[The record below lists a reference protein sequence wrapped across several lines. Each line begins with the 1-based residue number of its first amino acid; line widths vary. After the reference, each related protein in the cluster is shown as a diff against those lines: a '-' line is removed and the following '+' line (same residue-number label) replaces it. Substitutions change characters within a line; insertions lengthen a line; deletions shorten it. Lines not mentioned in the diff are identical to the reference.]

1 MNPVTSSI
9 SSLQGLPHKPVS
21 AKPSVALKDIN
32 AQHPHPSVNFVESP
46 YNIYKTAAS
55 AVSGSI
61 STTERSHQQ
70 QNPMSRQP
78 VISQSVSH
86 GSLGNHQLQYLNA
99 HGRSMIESISSN
111 VNGVSNRNSLVRS
124 GLAVQDLGKG
134 GVPSLKQ
141 GTVASGAVTSKKKS
155 KSKNKGASQRDNP
168 KPKLIESV

>member
-9 SSLQGLPHKPVS
+9 SSLQGLPNKPVS

-32 AQHPHPSVNFVESP
+32 SQHPHPSVNFAESP

-70 QNPMSRQP
+70 HNPMSRQP

-99 HGRSMIESISSN
+99 HGRSVIESISSN
-111 VNGVSNRNSLVRS
+111 VNSGSNRNSLVRS
-124 GLAVQDLGKG
+124 GLAVQDLSKG
-134 GVPSLKQ
+134 GVSSLKQ

-155 KSKNKGASQRDNP
+155 KSKGKGASLRDNP
-168 KPKLIESV
+168 KPKLLESV

>member
-9 SSLQGLPHKPVS
+9 SSLQGLPNKPVS

-32 AQHPHPSVNFVESP
+32 SQHPHPSVNFAESP

-70 QNPMSRQP
+70 HNPMSRQP

-86 GSLGNHQLQYLNA
+86 GSLGNHQLTYLNA
-99 HGRSMIESISSN
+99 HGRSIIESISSN
-111 VNGVSNRNSLVRS
+111 VNGGSNRNSLVRS
-124 GLAVQDLGKG
+124 GLAVQG
-134 GVPSLKQ
+134 GVSSLKQ

-155 KSKNKGASQRDNP
+155 KSKSKGASQRDNP